1 MHNTKESFNHIKKK
15 YLKYLRSQEV
25 VSEPFRDKLGQLNN
39 FFLPISNKIHRNYL
53 NNKKTKIIG
62 LTGGQGSGKSTISQI
77 LKIIL
82 KEGFNLNT
90 VIFSI
95 DDFYKTLQE
104 RKIMSKKINPL
115 FLTRGVPGT
124 HCTSLLLKCLKN
136 LKNRNFKKFLIPKF
150 DKSID
155 DRLSKRFWQNIKTK
169 PDVVIFEGWCVG
181 AFPQTNKDLLKPIN
195 ILEKEKDKDRTWR
208 NFVNNELKTRYKK
221 IFKLIDL
228 MIFLKIPSFEYVY
241 KWRLLQEKKLKFTS
255 KGKKTMSNKQVKNFI
270 MFYERVTKHMLK
282 KFSKKAKFVIN
293 IDRSHRLKSIKFN

>member
-1 MHNTKESFNHIKKK
+1 MDNTSENFNHIKKK

-25 VSEPFRDKLGQLNN
+25 LSEPFRDKLGQLNN
-39 FFLPISNKIHRNYL
+39 FFLPMSNKIHRNYL

-104 RKIMSKKINPL
+104 RKKMSKKINSL

-124 HCTSLLLKCLKN
+124 HSTSLLLKCLKN
-136 LKNRNFKKFLIPKF
+136 LKNKNFKKFSIPKF

-155 DRLSKRFWQNIKTK
+155 DRLSKKFWQNIKTK

-181 AFPQTNKDLLKPIN
+181 AFPQTNKDLIKPIN
-195 ILEKEKDKDRTWR
+195 LLEKEKDKNRTWR
-208 NFVNNELKTRYKK
+208 NFVNKELKNRYKK

-241 KWRLLQEKKLKFTS
+241 KWRLLQEKKLKVTS

-270 MFYERVTKHMLK
+270 MFYERITKHMLK
-282 KFSKKAKFVIN
+282 NFSKKAKFIIN
-293 IDRSHRLKSIKFN
+293 IDSSHRLKSIKFN

>member
-1 MHNTKESFNHIKKK
+1 MHKSKARFDNVKKK
-15 YLKYLRSQEV
+15 YLNFLKSQEV
-25 VSEPFRDKLGQLNN
+25 ASEPFRDKLGQLNN
-39 FFLPISNKIHRNYL
+39 FFLPISQKIHRIYL
-53 NNKKTKIIG
+53 NNKKTKIVG
-62 LTGGQGSGKSTISQI
+62 LTGGQGSGKSTISKI

-95 DDFYKTLQE
+95 DDFYKTLRE

-124 HCTSLLLKCLKN
+124 HNTALLLKCLKN
-136 LKNRNFKKFLIPKF
+136 LKSKNFKKFLIPKF

-155 DRLSKRFWQNIKTK
+155 NRLSKIFWQNIKTK
-169 PDVVIFEGWCVG
+169 PDIVIFEGWCVG
-181 AFPQTNKDLLKPIN
+181 ATPQKNRDLIVPIN
-195 ILEKEKDKDRTWR
+195 ILEKDKDKKRTWR
-208 NFVNNELKTRYKK
+208 NFVNKELKTKYKK

-241 KWRLLQEKKLKFTS
+241 KWRLLQEKKLRITS

-270 MFYERVTKHMLK
+270 MFYERITRHMLK
-282 KFSKKAKFVIN
+282 NFSKKAKFIIN
-293 IDRSHRLKSIKFN
+293 IDNSHRLKSLKLN